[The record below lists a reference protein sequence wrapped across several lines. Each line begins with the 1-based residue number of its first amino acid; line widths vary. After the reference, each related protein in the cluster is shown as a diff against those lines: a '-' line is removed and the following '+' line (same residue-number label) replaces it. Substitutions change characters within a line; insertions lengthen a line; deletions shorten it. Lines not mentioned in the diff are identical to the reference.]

1 MISANSLLI
10 STLCAFAIAT
20 PLSKRDSCTL
30 TGSSLSSL
38 STVKKCSS
46 IVIKD
51 LTVPAGQTLDL
62 TGLSSG
68 TTVTFEG
75 TTTFQYKEW
84 SGPLISIS
92 GSKISVVGAS
102 GHTIDGQGAN
112 GGMA

>member
-1 MISANSLLI
+1 M
-10 STLCAFAIAT
+10 
-20 PLSKRDSCTL
+20 
-30 TGSSLSSL
+30 
-38 STVKKCSS
+38 KKCSS

-102 GHTIDGQGAN
+102 GHTIDGQGAKWW
-112 GGMA
+112 MAR